1 MELKDRLRE
10 SRINIGLTQAEF
22 AELGGVKVLAQTN
35 YERGVRFPTLEYLLN
50 LKTAGIDIQ
59 FIIFGEVSKPDN
71 LSIMDYKVL
80 LAYQNA
86 SPERKKAIEFVA
98 GVHDDSQD
106 TNQRN
111 PSDDKSSRHDI
122 STKKNTILFSKYHLS
137 DMKKRAIIL
146 LQILPII
153 LLAMLSAILFSYVL
167 TNLKFIENVYV
178 QIASFTSFVL
188 LAIFIAMKYTEYK
201 ITSYESNIQRLKYL
215 ERLFTKK
222 IY

>member
-71 LSIMDYKVL
+71 LSIMDHKVL

-111 PSDDKSSRHDI
+111 PSDDKSSRSDI
-122 STKKNTILFSKYHLS
+122 STKKNTILFSKYHLN
-137 DMKKRAIIL
+137 DMKRRAVIFFKT
-146 LQILPII
+146 LPIM
-153 LLAMLSAILFSYVL
+153 LLAMLSIILFSYVL
-167 TNLKFIENVYV
+167 TDFKFIENVYLQMV
-178 QIASFTSFVL
+178 CFTSFSFLV
-188 LAIFIAMKYTEYK
+188 IFMGMKYADYK
-201 ITSYESNIQRLKYL
+201 ITSYESNLKRLEFL
-215 ERLFTKK
+215 RQLF
-222 IY
+222 Y